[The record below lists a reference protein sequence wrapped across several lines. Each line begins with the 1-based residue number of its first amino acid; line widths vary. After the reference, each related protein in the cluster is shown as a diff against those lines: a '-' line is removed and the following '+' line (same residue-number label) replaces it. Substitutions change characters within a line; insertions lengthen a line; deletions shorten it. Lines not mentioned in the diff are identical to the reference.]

1 MKILDNMKGRSVIRR
16 TADHFGE
23 SELQVRKDMQEAL
36 DAAWATDDPAAKKLQ
51 EDLFPD
57 GQTHVGAIHRY
68 PGQTHQRAA
77 GTMKL
82 RGRKMEYRAA

>member
-1 MKILDNMKGRSVIRR
+1 MKILDNMKGRSVIRC

-57 GQTHVGAIHRY
+57 GKPTLEQFIVT
-68 PGQTHQRAA
+68 
-77 GTMKL
+77 L
-82 RGRKMEYRAA
+82 GRHIREQQER